1 MNRYLLSLSAVLVLV
16 VFVAAQCQQ
25 AETFKATT
33 AAPAGTAAP
42 SAVDGAS
49 LLQERCTACHS
60 LARVQSAQK
69 SEADWRA
76 SVERMVAKGA
86 QLSAAEQETL
96 VKYLAATYK

>member
-1 MNRYLLSLSAVLVLV
+1 MNRRLIALSAVLVLV

-25 AETFKATT
+25 ADAFRATT

-42 SAVDGAS
+42 WVVEGAS
-49 LLQERCTACHS
+49 LLQERCTVCHG

-76 SVERMVAKGA
+76 TVDRMVAQGA
-86 QLSAAEQETL
+86 HLSSAEQETL
-96 VKYLAATYK
+96 IKYLAATYK